1 MKKNN
6 LEEIIEI
13 LDFEETPKKV
23 GRPKLADKE
32 TKKKSLI
39 IVGSS
44 FFAVILLLVFGYGTI
59 FGFDNMVSRLIGNVS
74 NANSAT
80 NANIKVSNIEP
91 IMESITIKKGTARKV
106 YLTVSPTNASNKT
119 IKYESSNEDV
129 AIVDNN
135 GKVTGIKTGK
145 ATIKAITTDG
155 SNKSTEFK
163 IKVIKDS
170 QGYCEFKEVEKD
182 KQGVNY
188 LIDCE
193 NADVKEIQYKVA
205 NGNYKTLTSKKTN
218 NYIKLSEKELQK
230 DITFKVI
237 YYQNNSKVTKY
248 STKKINNV
256 NKTTKKI
263 NGNCN
268 LNVTNIT
275 NNSLKYDITC
285 ENASVVDIA
294 YKIGKGS
301 YVGIEKSN
309 LADTIIYEESDITRI
324 IYFKV
329 EYKIDGSKEVK
340 VITENNVISSI
351 K

>member
-32 TKKKSLI
+32 AKKKSLI

-59 FGFDNMVSRLIGNVS
+59 FGFDNMVSRLVGNVS
-74 NANSAT
+74 NAESARKE
-80 NANIKVSNIEP
+80 NIKVTNLEP

-106 YLTVSPTNASNKT
+106 YLTVSPTDASNKT
-119 IKYESSNEDV
+119 ISYESSNEDV
-129 AIVDNN
+129 ATVDNN
-135 GKVTGIKTGK
+135 GKVTGNKVGK
-145 ATIKAITTDG
+145 AIIKATATDG
-155 SNKSTEFK
+155 SNKTTEFK
-163 IKVIKDS
+163 IKVIKDT
-170 QGYCEFKEVEKD
+170 QGYCEFKQIEKD
-182 KQGVNY
+182 KQGINY
-188 LIDCE
+188 VISCE
-193 NADVKEIQYKVA
+193 NANVKEIQYKVS

-218 NYIKLSEKELQK
+218 DYVKLSEKDLQK
-230 DITFKVI
+230 DITFKVV

-256 NKTTKKI
+256 NKTIKKV
-263 NGNCN
+263 NGNCD
-268 LNVTNIT
+268 LNISNIT

-285 ENASVVDIA
+285 ENASVIDIA

-301 YVGIEKSN
+301 YVGLERSN
-309 LADTIIYEESDITRI
+309 LADTIIYEESDVTRI

-329 EYKIDGSKEVK
+329 EYKIDGSEETK
-340 VITENNVISSI
+340 VINENNVISSI

>member
-59 FGFDNMVSRLIGNVS
+59 FGFDNMLSRLIGNVQ
-74 NANSAT
+74 NT
-80 NANIKVSNIEP
+80 EIKTGKLIKIEELEP
-91 IMESITIKKGTARKV
+91 IVESITIKKGTARKV
-106 YLTVSPTNASNKT
+106 YLTVFPSDATNKT
-119 IKYESSNEDV
+119 IEYKSSNEKI
-129 AIVDNN
+129 ATVDNN
-135 GKVTGIKTGK
+135 GKVTGLKEGKTIIT
-145 ATIKAITTDG
+145 ATSTDG
-155 SNKSTEFK
+155 SNKETEFK
-163 IKVIKDS
+163 IKVIKDT
-170 QGYCEFKEVEKD
+170 QGYCEFTELVKD
-182 KQGVNY
+182 KQGINY
-188 LIDCE
+188 IINCE
-193 NADVKEIQYKVA
+193 NASVKEIQYKVSK
-205 NGNYKTLTSKKTN
+205 GNYKSLTSKKTN
-218 NYIKLSEKELQK
+218 DYVKLSEKDLEK
-230 DITFKVI
+230 DVTFKVI
-237 YYQNNSKVTKY
+237 YNQNNSKVAKY
-248 STKKINNV
+248 SSKKINNIK
-256 NKTTKKI
+256 KTEQKV
-263 NGNCN
+263 NGNCS
-268 LNVTNIT
+268 LNITNIT
-275 NNSLKYDITC
+275 NNSLKYNIDC

-309 LADTIIYEESDITRI
+309 LADTLIYEESDITRI

-329 EYKIDGSKEVK
+329 EYKIDGSDKTK
-340 VITENNVISSI
+340 IITENNVISSI